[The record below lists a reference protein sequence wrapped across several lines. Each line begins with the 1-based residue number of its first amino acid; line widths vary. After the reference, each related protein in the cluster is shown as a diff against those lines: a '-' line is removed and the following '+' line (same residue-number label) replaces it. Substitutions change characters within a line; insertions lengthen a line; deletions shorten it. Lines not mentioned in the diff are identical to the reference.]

1 MDTLE
6 KTKNREISIQ
16 QHTGAGVL
24 VETLIENGVDTVF
37 GYPGTPIL
45 SIYDELSKTDRIK
58 HILSRHEQGAVHSA
72 EGYARVS
79 GKCGVVL
86 ATSGPGFTNTIT
98 GIVNANTDGTP
109 LVVITAQS
117 ESVGK
122 NGFQDIDVNN
132 IIQTCSKKVFILDKP
147 DEVAYTI
154 NMAMNEA
161 LKLPSGVVVV
171 GVTKSVLESQSE
183 QKTYRKRHEIKVEAP
198 HSCVLRALGMLKNA
212 NKPLIIAG
220 GGCFGSE
227 NEVREFQRLTHIPV
241 VNTLMAKGVADD
253 VSLGLIGFNGV
264 DYLNEMIND
273 SDVVIAL
280 GTRFSERTT
289 GYKEKF
295 LQNSKII
302 SINIYQNM
310 SANVSIEEEIL
321 GELKVVL
328 QQMIGVIK
336 AKNILFDIK
345 YDWIEQ
351 LSQNDISSVTE
362 DFTTENVLKVIY
374 EYTKKYNPVIA
385 TDVGEHQIY
394 ANKVFKV
401 SSTANFLT
409 SGGFGAMG
417 YGLPSAIGAYIAKP
431 NSLVMNISGDGSFQM
446 NLQELGVCAEYNI
459 PLKMMIINNSSL
471 EMIKHQQ
478 ENNNYSVYQSSLIN
492 PDFVKLASAYGI
504 LGYTI
509 TNMSELKTAL
519 KEIFTYKKAV
529 LLDIKVSG

>member
-1 MDTLE
+1 
-6 KTKNREISIQ
+6 
-16 QHTGAGVL
+16 
-24 VETLIENGVDTVF
+24 
-37 GYPGTPIL
+37 
-45 SIYDELSKTDRIK
+45 
-58 HILSRHEQGAVHSA
+58 
-72 EGYARVS
+72 
-79 GKCGVVL
+79 
-86 ATSGPGFTNTIT
+86 
-98 GIVNANTDGTP
+98 
-109 LVVITAQS
+109 
-117 ESVGK
+117 
-122 NGFQDIDVNN
+122 
-132 IIQTCSKKVFILDKP
+132 
-147 DEVAYTI
+147 
-154 NMAMNEA
+154 
-161 LKLPSGVVVV
+161 
-171 GVTKSVLESQSE
+171 
-183 QKTYRKRHEIKVEAP
+183 
-198 HSCVLRALGMLKNA
+198 
-212 NKPLIIAG
+212 
-220 GGCFGSE
+220 
-227 NEVREFQRLTHIPV
+227 
-241 VNTLMAKGVADD
+241 
-253 VSLGLIGFNGV
+253 
-264 DYLNEMIND
+264 
-273 SDVVIAL
+273 
-280 GTRFSERTT
+280 
-289 GYKEKF
+289 
-295 LQNSKII
+295 
-302 SINIYQNM
+302 M